1 MSIENRNLS
10 SLMPAWISVL
20 GTGNNKVFAFTLAG
34 SERDA
39 GTPTIKAYRP
49 NRREFAVV
57 RPVFTTLLGGIHHSN
72 RCLPPNSYLRT
83 LNGIHCIE
91 GPPPLSVLH
100 DDYQ

>member
-39 GTPTIKAYRP
+39 GTPTIKAR
-49 NRREFAVV
+49 
-57 RPVFTTLLGGIHHSN
+57 
-72 RCLPPNSYLRT
+72 NSGSRFRYL
-83 LNGIHCIE
+83 N
-91 GPPPLSVLH
+91 
-100 DDYQ
+100 D